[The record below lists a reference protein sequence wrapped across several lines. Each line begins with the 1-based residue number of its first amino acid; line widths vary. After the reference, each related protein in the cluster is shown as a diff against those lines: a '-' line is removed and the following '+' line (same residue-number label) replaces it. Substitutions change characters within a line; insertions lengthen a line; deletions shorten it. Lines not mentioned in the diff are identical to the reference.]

1 MEQEVFSIAVSFV
14 SIVFVFL
21 FAVKKFSNQIQRLL
35 GNRFKN
41 ILERFTNTPLKGALV
56 GAGVTSIIQASAA
69 TTVLVVSL
77 VDAGLLSFTNS
88 IAVVIGSNVGTTIT
102 TQLVAFK
109 VLNIAPYI
117 LVIGFI
123 ITNVNHKYNKIKH
136 LGKPIFYFGLLFSCL
151 YIISVLTSTLQ
162 ENVFL
167 LSLIDKTSNLFFAIG
182 AGIILSIVLQSSSMA
197 TSLVIIFVSG
207 GLLSFSQAFG
217 IILGTNIGT
226 TTTALLASMVTGKG
240 GKRVAMAHF
249 LFNFLGVIIFLPFVG
264 IFSRLISHI
273 NIALPGQVALSH
285 LIFNVI
291 IATIFILAIKPFTK
305 LVYSSVK

>member
-1 MEQEVFSIAVSFV
+1 M
-14 SIVFVFL
+14 
-21 FAVKKFSNQIQRLL
+21 
-35 GNRFKN
+35 
-41 ILERFTNTPLKGALV
+41 
-56 GAGVTSIIQASAA
+56 
-69 TTVLVVSL
+69 
-77 VDAGLLSFTNS
+77 
-88 IAVVIGSNVGTTIT
+88 GTTIT

-162 ENVFL
+162 ENAFL

-182 AGIILSIVLQSSSMA
+182 AGIILSIALQSSSMA
-197 TSLVIIFVSG
+197 TSLVVIFVSG
-207 GLLSFSQAFG
+207 GLLSFPQAFG

-226 TTTALLASMVTGKG
+226 TTTTLLASMITGKG

-264 IFSRLISHI
+264 VFSRLISHI

-291 IATIFILAIKPFTK
+291 IAIIFILAIKPFTK

>member
-14 SIVFVFL
+14 SVIFVFL

-162 ENVFL
+162 ENAFL

>member
-162 ENVFL
+162 ENAFL

-182 AGIILSIVLQSSSMA
+182 AGIILSIALQSSSMA
-197 TSLVIIFVSG
+197 TSLVVIFVSG
-207 GLLSFSQAFG
+207 GLLSFPQAFG

-226 TTTALLASMVTGKG
+226 TTTTLLASMITGKG

-264 IFSRLISHI
+264 VFSRLISHI

-291 IATIFILAIKPFTK
+291 IAIIFILAIKPFTK
-305 LVYSSVK
+305 LVYNSVK

>member
-14 SIVFVFL
+14 SIIFVFL

-117 LVIGFI
+117 LIIGFI

-162 ENVFL
+162 ENAFL

-226 TTTALLASMVTGKG
+226 TTTTLLASMVTGKG

>member
-117 LVIGFI
+117 LIIGFI

-207 GLLSFSQAFG
+207 GLLSFPQAFG

-305 LVYSSVK
+305 LVYSSIK

>member
-14 SIVFVFL
+14 SIIFVFL

-162 ENVFL
+162 ENAFL

-226 TTTALLASMVTGKG
+226 TTTTLLASMVTGKG

>member
-14 SIVFVFL
+14 SVVFVFL

-162 ENVFL
+162 ENAFL

>member
-162 ENVFL
+162 ENAFL

-207 GLLSFSQAFG
+207 GLLSFPQAFG

-226 TTTALLASMVTGKG
+226 TTTALLASMITGKG

>member
-117 LVIGFI
+117 LIIGFI

>member
-117 LVIGFI
+117 LIIGFI

-182 AGIILSIVLQSSSMA
+182 AGIILSIILQSSSMA

-207 GLLSFSQAFG
+207 GLLSFPQAFG

-305 LVYSSVK
+305 LVYSSIK

>member
-14 SIVFVFL
+14 SVVFVFL

-56 GAGVTSIIQASAA
+56 GAGVTSVIQASAA

-162 ENVFL
+162 ENAFL

-182 AGIILSIVLQSSSMA
+182 AGIILSIALQSSSMA
-197 TSLVIIFVSG
+197 TSLVVIFVSG
-207 GLLSFSQAFG
+207 GLLSFPQAFG

-226 TTTALLASMVTGKG
+226 TTTTLLASMITGKG

-264 IFSRLISHI
+264 VFSRLISHI

-291 IATIFILAIKPFTK
+291 IAIIFILAIKPFTK
-305 LVYSSVK
+305 LVYNSVK

>member
-162 ENVFL
+162 ENAFL

-264 IFSRLISHI
+264 IFSRLISYI

>member
-1 MEQEVFSIAVSFV
+1 MEQEVFSIAISFV

-162 ENVFL
+162 ENAFL

-207 GLLSFSQAFG
+207 GLLSFPQAFG

-226 TTTALLASMVTGKG
+226 TTTALLASMITGKG